1 VLGTSDQRGCCQYV
15 TRLKKDQHGNHPTDV
30 LPAAGEIPD
39 EAASPRIIRVDFA
52 PLPADPKQRARK
64 MAEND
69 SFLHAVLST
78 VGRSKYTVI
87 YVTTPASNPQSLTT
101 PQYEMDHQYDAAL
114 HTELKRDVGASH
126 DVHAAVKGA
135 PLFEKYVFL
144 SSGKDDLVPRGIFY

>member
-1 VLGTSDQRGCCQYV
+1 
-15 TRLKKDQHGNHPTDV
+15 
-30 LPAAGEIPD
+30 
-39 EAASPRIIRVDFA
+39 
-52 PLPADPKQRARK
+52 

-78 VGRSKYTVI
+78 VGGSKYTVI
-87 YVTTPASNPQSLTT
+87 YATTPSSNPLSLTT

-126 DVHAAVKGA
+126 GVQAAAKGA

-144 SSGKDDLVPRGIFY
+144 SSGKDDLVPWGTFY